1 MSPDEARRQA
11 LIAFGGVQQT
21 RENVSRVRWTHF
33 VEVLAQDL
41 RYGRRMLFKSP
52 GFTAVAALTLA
63 LGIGMNS
70 AIFSLIDAVLFR
82 ALPAQ
87 HPEELVVLKWHAR
100 HRAKM
105 VGNRSY
111 GDCALVR
118 KPSDVARCSFSL
130 PF

>member
-1 MSPDEARRQA
+1 M
-11 LIAFGGVQQT
+11 
-21 RENVSRVRWTHF
+21 
-33 VEVLAQDL
+33 L
-41 RYGRRMLFKSP
+41 RKSP
-52 GFTAVAALTLA
+52 GFTAVAVLTLA

-105 VGNRSY
+105 TSNRSY
-111 GDCALVR
+111 GDCASLIT
-118 KPSDVARCSFSL
+118 PDNPAGCS
-130 PF
+130 